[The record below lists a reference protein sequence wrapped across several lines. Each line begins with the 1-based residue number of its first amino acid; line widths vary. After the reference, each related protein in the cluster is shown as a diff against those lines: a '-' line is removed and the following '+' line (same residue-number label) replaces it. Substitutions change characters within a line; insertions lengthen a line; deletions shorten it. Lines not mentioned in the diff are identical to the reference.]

1 MESLHA
7 RTFRTLICSGICLG
21 GLLLTSGCGQPSG
34 AADSPAPS
42 ARAGAQ
48 APKAKTASPPKKKAD
63 AQSGAASLDEALALA
78 KSSLESLEKIKDYTC
93 IFVKRERVSGE
104 LLPEERLQMK
114 VRHQPFSV
122 YMRFLEPVS
131 LAGQEAIFVEGENDG
146 KLVGHATGI
155 SGQVVGTVALDP
167 TGYLA
172 MRNNRYPITNAGM
185 KKLVALLLELGGR
198 KDLLQDCRV
207 KFIENERV
215 DDRPC
220 VCVDIRNP
228 RGNGDFKL
236 AIARIWLDKK
246 WNVPVRFESW
256 EWPDETG
263 KEPELVEQYKYLQ
276 LKFNQ
281 GLTARDFDP
290 KNPKYAFP

>member
-172 MRNNRYPITNAGM
+172 MRNNRYPITNAGS
-185 KKLVALLLELGGR
+185 
-198 KDLLQDCRV
+198 
-207 KFIENERV
+207 
-215 DDRPC
+215 DDRRRRQIPC
-220 VCVDIRNP
+220 APPTDP
-228 RGNGDFKL
+228 P
-236 AIARIWLDKK
+236 A
-246 WNVPVRFESW
+246 SW
-256 EWPDETG
+256 GPT
-263 KEPELVEQYKYLQ
+263 
-276 LKFNQ
+276 
-281 GLTARDFDP
+281 R
-290 KNPKYAFP
+290 